1 MIRFIILMMLPLA
14 SAIMIGPNAH
24 HTIGPLCDGRSA
36 IWNSTLSSNGTFS
49 LYHLAK
55 NGSTTY
61 SIATGTTMFDAI
73 IPCDGMDRHSLA
85 IVNRN
90 GHHIDVT
97 YYIDDIT
104 PGTNLFMIMFIIMT
118 PLLMATTV
126 IAGLSCL
133 VAGLC
138 VSKFMVGDT
147 YVSGPIDSGLTE
159 EMMNRETPV
168 II

>member
-61 SIATGTTMFDAI
+61 SIAI

-104 PGTNLFMIMFIIMT
+104 PGTNLFMIMT